1 MSDEPNIGSLN
12 DCFAQAQ
19 QLMPT
24 NEALARLRQHARPLT
39 TTETLPLAKA
49 CGRILAQPLASPRQI
64 PGFDNAA
71 VDGYALRGQDLKAEG
86 ETQLQVIDHIAAGH
100 STLTELREGTAVR
113 ILTGARLPAGADT
126 VVMQEDVQRHGDEV
140 RIPSGI
146 KAGINWRPAG
156 EDMAIGAE
164 ILPAGQRLRPQDIGA
179 AAAMGYT
186 ALTVYRPLKVAV
198 FSTGD
203 EIREPGTPL
212 AVDSVYDVNRYML
225 AAFLGQL
232 GAEVT
237 DLGIL
242 ADDRETVTS
251 ALHQAASE
259 HQVILTSGGASTG
272 DEDHIAAAIEQLGS
286 LHFWRMAIKPGRPLA
301 FGSIK
306 AAGNSQDCLFIG
318 FPGNP
323 VATAVCFWRFAHPL
337 LCTLG
342 GQTWP
347 EPQLFKLPA
356 DFELRKKIGRR
367 EWLRAQL
374 VTNAHG
380 ERCVHKYPK
389 QGSGILS
396 SLVEADGLAEI
407 PEEVTHIQ
415 PGDPVL
421 FLPFSQFSGYSK

>member
-1 MSDEPNIGSLN
+1 MMSDEQNTGSLN

-19 QLMPT
+19 QLMPAT
-24 NEALARLRQHARPLT
+24 EALARLRQHAQPLT
-39 TTETLPLAKA
+39 GVETVPLSEA
-49 CGRILAQPLASPRQI
+49 CGRILAQPLLSPRQI

-71 VDGYALRGQDLKAEG
+71 VDGYALRGQDLQAQG
-86 ETQLQVIDHIAAGH
+86 DTCLPVIDHIAAGH
-100 STLTELREGTAVR
+100 STATELREGTAVR
-113 ILTGARLPAGADT
+113 ILTGARLPAGANT
-126 VVMQEDVQRHGDEV
+126 VVMQEDVQRDGNEV
-140 RIPSGI
+140 RIPAGI

-156 EDMAIGAE
+156 EDMAIGAQ

-179 AAAMGYT
+179 AAAMGFT
-186 ALTVYRPLKVAV
+186 TLPVYQPLKVAV

-212 AVDSVYDVNRYML
+212 AEDSVYDVNRYML
-225 AAFLGQL
+225 AAFLNQL

-242 ADDRETVTS
+242 ADDRQRVTE
-251 ALHQAASE
+251 ALQQAATD

-272 DEDHIAAAIEQLGS
+272 DEDHIAAAINQLGS

-301 FGSIK
+301 FGSLK
-306 AAGNSQDCLFIG
+306 APGKDQDCLFIG

-337 LCTLG
+337 LCTLS
-342 GQTWP
+342 GQSWP
-347 EPQLFKLPA
+347 EPQLFSLPA
-356 DFELRKKIGRR
+356 DFTLRKKTGRR

-374 VTNAHG
+374 VRNANG
-380 ERCVHKYPK
+380 ELIVRKYPK

-407 PEEVTHIQ
+407 PEDITHIQ
-415 PGDPVL
+415 PGDPVM
-421 FLPFSQFSGYSK
+421 FLPFSQFTG